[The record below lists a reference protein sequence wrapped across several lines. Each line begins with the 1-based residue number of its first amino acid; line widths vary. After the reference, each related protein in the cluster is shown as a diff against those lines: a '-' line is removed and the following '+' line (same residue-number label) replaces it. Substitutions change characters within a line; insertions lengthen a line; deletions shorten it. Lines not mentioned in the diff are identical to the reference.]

1 MSQVYNIM
9 DTNKT
14 QTPHSRIIIG
24 SLVMLGIIIAIVLA
38 IMFWGD
44 ADGNGENSDSF
55 FGILFNDEK
64 APTSGDPLQ
73 GGIIIG
79 EDDMGEKEKMTLY
92 QISAEPVVG
101 AALSPD
107 GSRVRYFKHTSGHLY
122 ENEFAGTKEIRIS
135 NITIPAILEV
145 KWTRSKAYA
154 IISYYA
160 DGEIRRLYSHYSG
173 TSTVSSAFLPSD
185 IQNITTSLA
194 DDMIAYMVLA
204 NGEPILFVA
213 RPDNTNIRK
222 IFTLPAPDFEL
233 SWPAANTIALKQKS
247 SAYASSFLFTL
258 NPSSKLLTRV
268 LAQKEGLDVLWSPD
282 GSRFLSLETRKEGTQ
297 IILGVVSLKNNNVIA
312 LPFATLPEKC
322 AWAPSEKN
330 TLFCAIPESIPR
342 GANLPDE
349 WWQGAV
355 SFSDALWRINIETG
369 EQTQLLPAYQL
380 DAINLF
386 LSKDESFLFFTNK
399 KDGSL
404 WSLRMKHES

>member
-1 MSQVYNIM
+1 MEI
-9 DTNKT
+9 NKT
-14 QTPHSRIIIG
+14 EVHRSHIIIS
-24 SLVMLGIIIAIVLA
+24 SLVMLGIIITVVLVV
-38 IMFWGD
+38 MFWGD
-44 ADGNGENSDSF
+44 ADGDGENSDSF

-64 APTSGDPLQ
+64 APTISDPLR
-73 GGIIIG
+73 GGVIVG
-79 EDDMGEKEKMTLY
+79 EDSAEEGEEMMLY

-107 GSRVRYFKHTSGHLY
+107 VSRVRYFKHASGHLY
-122 ENEFAGTKEIRIS
+122 ENEFAGAKEIRVS

-194 DDMIAYMVLA
+194 DDMIAYTILT
-204 NGEPILFVA
+204 NGEQILFVA
-213 RPDNTNIRK
+213 RPDNTTIRK
-222 IFTLPAPDFEL
+222 ILAIPAPDFEL

-297 IILGVVSLKNNNVIA
+297 IILGVVSLKDNNVIA
-312 LPFATLPEKC
+312 LPFATLSEKC
-322 AWAPSEKN
+322 AWAPAEKN
-330 TLFCAIPESIPR
+330 TLFCAIPDSIPH

-399 KDGSL
+399 KDGTL
-404 WSLRMKHES
+404 WSLRLK

>member
-1 MSQVYNIM
+1 M

>member
-1 MSQVYNIM
+1 M

-194 DDMIAYMVLA
+194 DDMIAYTILT
-204 NGEPILFVA
+204 NGEQILFVA
-213 RPDNTNIRK
+213 RPDNTTIRK
-222 IFTLPAPDFEL
+222 ILAIPAPDFEL

>member
-1 MSQVYNIM
+1 MEI
-9 DTNKT
+9 NKT
-14 QTPHSRIIIG
+14 EVHRSHIIIS
-24 SLVMLGIIIAIVLA
+24 SLVMLGIIITVVLVV
-38 IMFWGD
+38 MFWGD
-44 ADGNGENSDSF
+44 ADGDGENSDSF

-64 APTSGDPLQ
+64 APTISDPLR
-73 GGIIIG
+73 GGVIVG
-79 EDDMGEKEKMTLY
+79 EDSAEEGEEMMLY

-107 GSRVRYFKHTSGHLY
+107 GSRVRYFKHASGHLY
-122 ENEFAGTKEIRIS
+122 ENEFAGAKEIRVS

-194 DDMIAYMVLA
+194 DDMIAYMVLP

-213 RPDNTNIRK
+213 RPDNTTIRK
-222 IFTLPAPDFEL
+222 ILAIPAPDFEL

-297 IILGVVSLKNNNVIA
+297 IILGVVSLKDNNIIA

-330 TLFCAIPESIPR
+330 TLFCAIPDSIPR

-386 LSKDESFLFFTNK
+386 LSKDESFLFFTNE
-399 KDGSL
+399 KDGTL
-404 WSLRMKHES
+404 WSLRMK